1 MIIIGGLPWNCKS
14 TSTLA
19 SRLEKYL
26 IRTKSGKI
34 TGYCVFPACQWF
46 TSRDLRSFQNY
57 DSEITAYPFLRS
69 WEYYT
74 VHLLSII
81 RCAINKML
89 EKSPWTVLKFFF
101 EHFHHLRT
109 RPMFSIMTKS
119 HFPCCVSTD
128 YFMEMPYNPPGC
140 RNRTL
145 GTLFQGRKSNLPTF
159 IMGGEPIEALHT
171 KSDIFQSSFSWWGTN

>member
-19 SRLEKYL
+19 FRLEKYL

-81 RCAINKML
+81 RCVIDKIL
-89 EKSPWTVLKFFF
+89 RKKSPWTVWKFFF
-101 EHFHHLRT
+101 EHFSPSSDT
-109 RPMFSIMTKS
+109 ANVFNN
-119 HFPCCVSTD
+119 D
-128 YFMEMPYNPPGC
+128 YKVTFHVVY
-140 RNRTL
+140 
-145 GTLFQGRKSNLPTF
+145 LPTTSWKCPL
-159 IMGGEPIEALHT
+159 IPPAAEIELLELYFRVVKATFLH
-171 KSDIFQSSFSWWGTN
+171 S

>member
-81 RCAINKML
+81 RCVINKML
-89 EKSPWTVLKFFF
+89 DEKPLNSLKGI
-101 EHFHHLRT
+101 FHHHRT

-119 HFPCCVSTD
+119 HFPCCLPPTSWKCPVIPPAAEIELLEL
-128 YFMEMPYNPPGC
+128 YF
-140 RNRTL
+140 RVV
-145 GTLFQGRKSNLPTF
+145 KATF
-159 IMGGEPIEALHT
+159 LH
-171 KSDIFQSSFSWWGTN
+171 S